1 MSAPA
6 LAAGFAAAAQAVR
19 AMTALCL
26 VLSGTL
32 FVLGLALYATEIML
46 RYVFDTGLPEYYE
59 IVGIGFIYVFLLG
72 AAALYGRSEDI
83 VIDLLYARLPPAA
96 QRWLAF
102 AIQLAVAATMFLVAL
117 EGWRLAVAQW
127 SIPTPLLGVSEG
139 IKVIPLVLA
148 AASIAFTSA
157 TEAWAC
163 LIWIATGTRRLIWT
177 RPFFDQSI
185 EPGEI

>member
-1 MSAPA
+1 MSAP
-6 LAAGFAAAAQAVR
+6 LATGFEAAARAVR
-19 AMTALCL
+19 VMTALYL
-26 VLSGTL
+26 GLAGVL

-59 IVGIGFIYVFLLG
+59 IVGIGFIYVFLFG

-83 VIDLLYARLPPAA
+83 VIDLLYTRLPPPA

-102 AIQLAVAATMFLVAL
+102 AVHLAVAATMLLVAVQ
-117 EGWRLAVAQW
+117 GWRLAAAQW
-127 SIPTPLLGVSEG
+127 NIPTPLLEVSEG

-148 AASIAFTSA
+148 AASIAFASA

-163 LIWIATGTRRLIWT
+163 LIWIATGTRHQIWT

-185 EPGEI
+185 EQGEI